1 MPQLVVHAHELKTLM
16 TPVYGGGRS
25 GYVTR
30 IRITCGNLMH
40 FFLSSIISTFTRYVP
55 DSKRAE
61 TEMPINAP
69 VYKGV
74 QDKNMYNPQVSRCG
88 QMNKLKY
95 PIR

>member
-25 GYVTR
+25 GYVTL

-40 FFLSSIISTFTRYVP
+40 FLRFLNRYVP

-74 QDKNMYNPQVSRCG
+74 QDKNMYNPQVSVT
-88 QMNKLKY
+88 K
-95 PIR
+95 